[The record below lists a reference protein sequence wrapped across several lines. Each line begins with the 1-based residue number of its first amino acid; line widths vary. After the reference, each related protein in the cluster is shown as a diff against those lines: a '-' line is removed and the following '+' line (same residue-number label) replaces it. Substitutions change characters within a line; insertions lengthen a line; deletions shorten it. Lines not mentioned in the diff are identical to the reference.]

1 MANAHASEVLLR
13 TLHELARSALSLDG
27 AVMGD
32 PAGHIYPSL
41 KHGVEEVSR
50 LSGLA
55 LDQAKGLTATKA
67 AVSCIAFLPI
77 CERMRESMH
86 ESNFI

>member
-1 MANAHASEVLLR
+1 M
-13 TLHELARSALSLDG
+13 HELARSALTLDG

-55 LDQAKGLTATKA
+55 LDQAKALTAKQA
-67 AVSCIAFLPI
+67 GIGGIAYLPMCSKHI
-77 CERMRESMH
+77 LAYL
-86 ESNFI
+86 